1 MNALA
6 EFEALLANMSEAE
19 KAELDKILAPELD
32 KLWLPNP
39 GPQTQALNSQADI
52 LLYGGAAGGG
62 KTDLLIGAAALNHR
76 RALIVRRESVE
87 LDGIIDRS
95 HEILDRNGEFN
106 KVDKEWRLKD
116 GQSIKLGGMKDAK
129 DWKAYA
135 GRPRDL
141 MGFDE
146 AAEFLKEQVFSL
158 IAWLRSTKEGQRC
171 RVILASNP
179 PRGGEGEWVIQEFA
193 PWLDP
198 MSPSPAAPGELRWA
212 ITVGDETEWV
222 DGPGQYERAGETY
235 TAMSRTFIPALL
247 DDNPYLKDTNYRT
260 TLQNLPEPL
269 RSQLL
274 KGDFLAGRQDDEWQV
289 IPTEW
294 VNLANQR
301 WERAEQKTRPMLSI
315 AMDVAMGGKDKTT
328 ISRLHNESW
337 FAPLLD
343 WPGAETPD
351 PTEHAALMIKYR
363 SDNADMSVDATGGWG
378 SGVISHLMQSNL
390 SCEGIVFSAGSS
402 AVSEVGNLEFDNLR
416 AEMYW
421 RLREALDPANDHDV
435 KLPPDARLRAELT
448 TPRYKIRGTRILIE
462 DKDAIRKRVGGSVD
476 RADAVVMAWHRRAFA
491 GRNESHAPRRAIPGG
506 WMG

>member
-1 MNALA
+1 
-6 EFEALLANMSEAE
+6 MSEAE
-19 KAELDKILAPELD
+19 KTELDKILAPELA
-32 KLWLPNP
+32 KLWLANP
-39 GPQTQALNSQADI
+39 GPQTQALNSLADI

-62 KTDLLIGAAALNHR
+62 KTDLLIGAAALNHH

-95 HEILDRNGEFN
+95 HEILDGNGEFN
-106 KVDKEWRLKD
+106 KVDKEWRLRD

-129 DWKAYA
+129 DWKSFA

-141 MGFDE
+141 LGFDE

-158 IAWLRSTKEGQRC
+158 IAWLRSTKAGQRC

-198 MSPSPAAPGELRWA
+198 MHANPAAPGELRWA
-212 ITVGDETEWV
+212 ITVGDDTEWV
-222 DGPGQYERAGETY
+222 DGPGEYERGGETY

-301 WERAEQKTRPMLSI
+301 WERAEEKTRAMLAI
-315 AMDVAMGGKDKTT
+315 AADVAGTGKDPAVF
-328 ISRLHNESW
+328 SRLHADAW
-337 FAPLLD
+337 FAPLLNF
-343 WPGAETPD
+343 PGEEKSD
-351 PTEHAALMIKYR
+351 PAVMAANMIKYR
-363 SDNADMSVDATGGWG
+363 TDQADMSVDATGGWG
-378 SGVISHLMQSNL
+378 SGIISHLKHNDL
-390 SCEGIVFSAGSS
+390 DCEGIVFSGESRAHTLDGQL
-402 AVSEVGNLEFDNLR
+402 GYKNLR

-421 RLREALDPANDHDV
+421 GFREALDPANGHDV
-435 KLPPDARLRAELT
+435 KLPPDARLKAELT
-448 TPRYKIRGTRILIE
+448 TPRYTLRGTDILIE
-462 DKDAIRKRVGGSVD
+462 SKDEIRKRVGGSVD
-476 RADAVVMAWHRRAFA
+476 RADSVVMAWHRRD
-491 GRNESHAPRRAIPGG
+491 AIPQRRTRTQRKRPAASA
-506 WMG
+506 WAA